1 MSGFANTVFTLLIG
15 WFQTVV
21 SLIWSGLTDKNN
33 ENVFTW
39 IGNHWIVIV
48 IVLCAVGIIVDFS
61 VYIARWKPFDV
72 IRSYFDRKKNRSP
85 ASQDATVQLP
95 DRSISGPERNR
106 RSETA
111 YSPDEYRPLF
121 ASNQSYQDISKESF
135 PEEKYDQDSVSGSAE
150 PILQN
155 RAESRN
161 ATEKHEIPAD
171 SPYRRPAEQTSV
183 PERETEGVTDASDK
197 VPEPVIRPR
206 RRRINVSELF
216 GNPEEEMIRFTPP
229 KPVID
234 QTEAYHTPVYPRNWK
249 ENGDSANES
258 GTR

>member
-48 IVLCAVGIIVDFS
+48 IVLCAVGIIADFS

-72 IRSYFDRKKNRSP
+72 IRSYFDRKKNRNP
-85 ASQDATVQLP
+85 AVQASTVQLP
-95 DRSISGPERNR
+95 DRSISGPDRSR
-106 RSETA
+106 RSEPA
-111 YSPDEYRPLF
+111 YLPDEYRPLF
-121 ASNQSYQDISKESF
+121 ASNHSYQEFPRESF
-135 PEEKYDQDSVSGSAE
+135 PEETYGHDSVSGSSE
-150 PILQN
+150 PIPQN
-155 RAESRN
+155 RTDSMN
-161 ATEKHEIPAD
+161 AAEKHEIPAD
-171 SPYRRPAEQTSV
+171 SPYRRPADQSSV
-183 PERETEGVTDASDK
+183 QERETQGGTDASDK

-249 ENGDSANES
+249 ENGDSDNES